1 MCGRQADWNLERLRK
16 WRREDFT
23 RLREDEIAEL
33 LQRKVVANLKTMLV
47 VFTVSRVN
55 YEGRSS
61 ATE

>member
-1 MCGRQADWNLERLRK
+1 MKEMA
-16 WRREDFT
+16 EDFI

-33 LQRKVVANLKTMLV
+33 LETKIVANLKTMLV

-55 YEGRSS
+55 YEGHSS

>member
-1 MCGRQADWNLERLRK
+1 MEFGEMKEMA
-16 WRREDFT
+16 EDFT

-33 LQRKVVANLKTMLV
+33 LERKVVANVKTMLV

-55 YEGRSS
+55 YEGLSS